1 MKYNREGGTLW
12 KAAKAGRVKAEG
24 EWSAVKGRGK
34 KKGLTFN
41 VQAMVMNVLSLCHK
55 QRVGVATKRIIL
67 RLEWKYFK
75 PVQREKERVHG
86 NEIYNN

>member
-12 KAAKAGRVKAEG
+12 KAAKACGEGKGKGWRRVKMRVEG
-24 EWSAVKGRGK
+24 RREK
-34 KKGLTFN
+34 KELTFN
-41 VQAMVMNVLSLCHK
+41 VQAMVMNVLSLCHM

-75 PVQREKERVHG
+75 PVQREKKREQG
-86 NEIYNN
+86 N

>member
-12 KAAKAGRVKAEG
+12 KAAKACGGGRVKAEG
-24 EWSAVKGRGK
+24 EWSAGK
-34 KKGLTFN
+34 KKELTFN

-55 QRVGVATKRIIL
+55 QRVDVATKRIIL

-75 PVQREKERVHG
+75 PVQREKKREQG
-86 NEIYNN
+86 N